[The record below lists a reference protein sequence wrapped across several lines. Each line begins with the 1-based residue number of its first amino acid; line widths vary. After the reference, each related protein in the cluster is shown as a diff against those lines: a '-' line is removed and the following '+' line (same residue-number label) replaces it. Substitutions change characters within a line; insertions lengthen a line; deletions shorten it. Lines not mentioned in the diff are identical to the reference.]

1 MCLTDEGVIVMLVH
15 EMAHALQKIQFG
27 YCTHHTAEWVE
38 LARLYAEA
46 LDIPR
51 IALPVVHVWVNM
63 ATIHRTPGTSGD
75 ITASTNA
82 ELERPPTIVIDKNM
96 FLLQEHIQE
105 LIPTLSVV
113 KKTILESSGA
123 APATYSTTDDLTA
136 ELEVRG
142 VNLRANLCNVF
153 QTYGTVP
160 LHYLFSAIDAYTTC
174 GYLREHDIILD
185 TTTAILLPDRAG
197 AYAAPAAVTKVPTSS
212 PVASVSVIIDL
223 NKCKDDKEVL
233 MVLGH
238 QMSHAYNY
246 LMTGIADR
254 HDFNWWQSAELYAV
268 ALGIPDI
275 AYQKSMSCFQVKQLI
290 TL

>member
-1 MCLTDEGVIVMLVH
+1 
-15 EMAHALQKIQFG
+15 MAHALQKIQFG
-27 YCTHHTAEWVE
+27 YCTHHTAELVE

-82 ELERPPTIVIDKNM
+82 ELERPPTIVIDKNV

-105 LIPTLSVV
+105 LIPTLGVV
-113 KKTILESSGA
+113 KKTILESLGA
-123 APATYSTTDDLTA
+123 AYSTTDDLNA
-136 ELEVRG
+136 DLEVRG
-142 VNLRANLCNVF
+142 VNLRANHRNVF
-153 QTYGTVP
+153 QTYETVP
-160 LHYLFSAIDAYTTC
+160 LQYLFSAIDAYTTC
-174 GYLREHDIILD
+174 GYFREHDVILD
-185 TTTAILLPDRAG
+185 TTMPILLPDRVG
-197 AYAAPAAVTKVPTSS
+197 AYAAAAAVTKVPPSG

-233 MVLGH
+233 TVLGH

-254 HDFNWWQSAELYAV
+254 HDFNWRQSAELYAV

-275 AYQKSMSCFQVKQLI
+275 AY
-290 TL
+290 